1 MQEIKLNS
9 TEFQPRSEYILVKPE
24 LPDSEVK
31 TQSGIIIGASKKSP
45 SPTNRPMSG
54 TVIAVGCAIQDI
66 KEGDYVIYPNTD
78 GLDLKFLD
86 SDPAIEE
93 AQFVLLRDKSVL
105 GKRKIG

>member
-24 LPDSEVK
+24 LPDDEAK
-31 TQSGIIIGASKKSP
+31 TQSGIIIGTAKK

>member
-9 TEFQPRSEYILVKPE
+9 NEFQPRAEYILVKPE
-24 LPDSEVK
+24 LPESEIK
-31 TQSGIIIGASKKSP
+31 TASGIILGTVKK

-54 TVIAVGCAIQDI
+54 TVIAVGSAITDI

-86 SDPAIEE
+86 SDPAVEE

-105 GKRKIG
+105 GKKK

>member
-9 TEFQPRSEYILVKPE
+9 TEFQPRAEYILIKPE
-24 LPDSEVK
+24 LPESEIK
-31 TQSGIIIGASKKSP
+31 TSSGIILGTVKK

-54 TVIAVGCAIQDI
+54 TVIAVGSAIQDI

-86 SDPAIEE
+86 SDPAIED

-105 GKRKIG
+105 GKRK

>member
-9 TEFQPRSEYILVKPE
+9 TEFQPRAEYMLVKPE
-24 LPDSEVK
+24 LSDGEIK
-31 TQSGIIIGASKKSP
+31 TASGIILGTVKK

-54 TVIAVGCAIQDI
+54 VVLAVGSAITDI

-86 SDPAIEE
+86 SDPAVEE

-105 GKRKIG
+105 GKKK

>member
-31 TQSGIIIGASKKSP
+31 TQSGIIVGAVKK